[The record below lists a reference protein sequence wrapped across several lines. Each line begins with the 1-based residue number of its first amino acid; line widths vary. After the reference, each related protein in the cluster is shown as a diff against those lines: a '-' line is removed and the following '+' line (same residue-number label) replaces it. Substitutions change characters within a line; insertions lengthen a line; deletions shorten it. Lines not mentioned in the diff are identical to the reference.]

1 MKIFGIGMHPDD
13 VEFIMAGTLALLKKK
28 GHRITI
34 ATVGSGDMGSVEYV
48 PADLSRK
55 RYMEAKASAELLEAE
70 YISCGISCLHVVF
83 DNPTRFMV
91 TEMIRKIDPDIV
103 ITMSPQD
110 YMKDHEITADL
121 VWDACFN
128 APIPNYHT
136 CLVNPAKAT
145 SKIPY
150 LYYGDPLDLTDRF
163 GNSIKPEFYVDIK
176 GVKETNSSMLKKH
189 ESQRSWLKRQHGMHK
204 YTETMKE
211 LSSRR
216 GKEIGIECAEGFRQ
230 HKGHPFPQ
238 DNILEKLLKNRV
250 KYKKQDNGG

>member
-1 MKIFGIGMHPDD
+1 MRIFAIGMHPDD

-28 GHRITI
+28 RHKITI

-91 TEMIRKIDPDIV
+91 TEMIRKVNPDIV

-163 GNSIKPEFYVDIK
+163 GNSIEPEFYVDIK
-176 GVKETNSSMLKKH
+176 DVMETKSSMLKKH
-189 ESQRSWLKRQHGMHK
+189 ESQRSWLKRQHGMDK

-211 LSSRR
+211 LSRRR
-216 GKEIGIECAEGFRQ
+216 GNEIGIEHAEGFRQ

-238 DNILEKLLKNRV
+238 DNILEKLLKNKV

>member
-1 MKIFGIGMHPDD
+1 MKIFGIGTHPDD

-28 GHRITI
+28 GHKITI
-34 ATVGSGDMGSVEYV
+34 ASIGSGDMGSVEYN

-55 RYMEAKASAELLEAE
+55 RYSEAKASAKLLEAE
-70 YISCGISCLHVVF
+70 YITSGISCLHVVF
-83 DNPTRFMV
+83 DNRTRFVM

-121 VWDACFN
+121 VWDGCFN

-136 CLVNPAKAT
+136 GLVNPAKAT

-150 LYYGDPLDLTDRF
+150 LYYGDPMELKDRF
-163 GNSIKPEFYVDIK
+163 GDSIHPEFYVDIK
-176 GVKETNSSMLKKH
+176 DAMEIKTSMLKKH
-189 ESQRSWLKRQHGMHK
+189 ESQRSWLKRQHGMDK
-204 YTETMKE
+204 YTETMKT
-211 LSSRR
+211 LSGRR
-216 GKEIGIECAEGFRQ
+216 GNEIGIEYAEGFRQ

-238 DNILEKLLKNRV
+238 DNILEKLLKNKV
-250 KYKKQDNGG
+250 IYKKKKTR

>member
-28 GHRITI
+28 GHKITI

-55 RYMEAKASAELLEAE
+55 RYMEAKSSAKLLEAE

-91 TEMIRKIDPDIV
+91 TEMIRKVDPDIV

-121 VWDACFN
+121 VWDGCFN

-136 CLVNPAKAT
+136 ALVNPAKAT

-150 LYYGDPLDLTDRF
+150 LYYGDSLDLKDRF
-163 GNSIKPEFYVDIK
+163 GNPVHPEFYVDIK
-176 GVKETNSSMLKKH
+176 DVMETKTSMLRKH
-189 ESQRSWLKRQHGMHK
+189 ESQRSWLKRQHGMDK

-211 LSSRR
+211 ISSRR
-216 GKEIGIECAEGFRQ
+216 GKEIGIEYAEGFRQ

-238 DNILEKLLKNRV
+238 DNILEKLLKDKV